1 MKWFYKFAGFLT
13 AIALGALS
21 WPVAEACDSGTVR
34 DAALMAERAMY
45 RLCVFVKS
53 DDAAAAGEIARI
65 ESRINDPAAK
75 LNVQVERV
83 DVDKP
88 NVDWE
93 SYGIPSAPPET
104 PVAALIGEGGLPKRA
119 FVLDHWQPYPTD
131 DELAAI
137 KTSPAREKIKD
148 GITSHWAVV
157 LYSPGDPAL
166 GADGARPD
174 EVFNEVETEWAEK
187 QSPGVTTVRFDRADP
202 AERMLRSFTGIEK
215 EGPAW
220 VGIVFGRGKVLA
232 PPLTGSAITK
242 ENIGKLL
249 EGLAVPCTCL
259 QESSVLGLDI
269 PMTWDARLDEVI
281 ASIKPAG
288 GYFETMLDPAGQ
300 PAPAA
305 IAPQPQP
312 GRQVLGIA
320 AAAAIALA
328 LVAVTATGVVV
339 YRARRGTA

>member
-1 MKWFYKFAGFLT
+1 MVL
-13 AIALGALS
+13 AILLAP
-21 WPVAEACDSGTVR
+21 PVAFACDSGTVR
-34 DAALMAERAMY
+34 DAALMAERAIY

-53 DDAAAAGEIARI
+53 DDAGADDEIKRI
-65 ESRINDPAAK
+65 ESRISDPAAK
-75 LNVQVERV
+75 LNMQVERV

-88 NVDWE
+88 GVDWE

-104 PVAALIGEGGLPKRA
+104 PVAALIGEGGMPKRA

-131 DELAAI
+131 DDLGAI

-148 GITSHWAVV
+148 GIASHWAVV

-174 EVFNEVETEWAEK
+174 ELFKEVETEWAEK
-187 QSPGVTTVRFDRADP
+187 QSPGVTTVQFDRADP

-220 VGIVFGRGKVLA
+220 AGIVFGRGKVLA
-232 PPLTGSAITK
+232 PPLTGSGITK

-249 EGLAVPCTCL
+249 EGLAIPCTCL

-269 PMTWDARLDEVI
+269 PMTWDARLDEVV
-281 ASIKPAG
+281 AALKPTG

-300 PAPAA
+300 SAPMAVV
-305 IAPQPQP
+305 PQP

-320 AAAAIALA
+320 LAAAIAVA

-339 YRARRGTA
+339 YRARRGAA

>member
-1 MKWFYKFAGFLT
+1 MLGPLA
-13 AIALGALS
+13 APIAD
-21 WPVAEACDSGTVR
+21 ACDSGTVR
-34 DAALMAERAMY
+34 DAALMAERAEY

-83 DVDKP
+83 DADKP
-88 NVDWE
+88 GVDWE

-104 PVAALIGEGGLPKRA
+104 PVAALIGEGGMPKRA

-148 GITSHWAVV
+148 GIASHWAVV

-166 GADGARPD
+166 GADGARPA
-174 EVFNEVETEWAEK
+174 ELFKEVETEWAAK
-187 QSPGVTTVRFDRADP
+187 QSPGVTTVRFERADP
-202 AERMLRSFTGIEK
+202 AERMLRSFTGIDA

-220 VGIVFGRGKVLA
+220 AGIVFGRGKVLA
-232 PPLTGSAITK
+232 PPLTGSGITK

-249 EGLAVPCTCL
+249 EALAVPCTCL

-269 PMTWDARLDEVI
+269 PMTWDARLDEVV
-281 ASIKPAG
+281 AALKPAG

-300 PAPAA
+300 LEPMAVL
-305 IAPQPQP
+305 PQQQP
-312 GRQVLGIA
+312 GREVLGIA
-320 AAAAIALA
+320 LAAAIALA

-339 YRARRGTA
+339 YTARRGAA

>member
-1 MKWFYKFAGFLT
+1 MKWFYKFAGSLT
-13 AIALGALS
+13 AMALLA
-21 WPVAEACDSGTVR
+21 PVAGACDSGTVR
-34 DAALMAERAMY
+34 DAALMAERAVY

-53 DDAAAAGEIARI
+53 DDAAAGGEIRRI

-88 NVDWE
+88 GVDWE
-93 SYGIPSAPPET
+93 SYGIPSAPPDT

-148 GITSHWAVV
+148 GIASHWAVV
-157 LYSPGDPAL
+157 LYSPGDPTL

-174 EVFNEVETEWAEK
+174 ELFKEVETEWAEK

-202 AERMLRSFTGIEK
+202 VERMLRSFAGIEK

-232 PPLTGSAITK
+232 PPLTGSGITK

-249 EGLAVPCTCL
+249 EGLAVPCTCM

-269 PMTWDARLDEVI
+269 PMTWDARLNEVI
-281 ASIKPAG
+281 ASLKPTG

-300 PAPAA
+300 PATPAV
-305 IAPQPQP
+305 APQPQP

-320 AAAAIALA
+320 LAAAVAVA

-339 YRARRGTA
+339 YRARRGAA